1 MSEPIKQ
8 SKTIQI
14 KRSQISMAGYNP
26 RRITPEARRKLE
38 QNLETMGLMGGI
50 VWNKNTSN
58 LVSGHQRLTILDKKM
73 NYKAKTNENDYDVY
87 VVEVELSEKD
97 ERAQNIF
104 FNNQSAMGFFDD
116 DKLKEV
122 MRSVDFSESTGF
134 TKQNQVSYFAESN
147 LTDEDYREIAQ
158 RVSEHTKEFKNISK
172 ENETD
177 ANYVVLVFKNR
188 GEKESLIDN
197 LNFPLDDGRFCNGNE
212 FLECLYSNVRESIEN
227 E

>member
-1 MSEPIKQ
+1 MSETIKQ

-26 RRITPEARRKLE
+26 RKITPEARKKLE
-38 QNLETMGLMGGI
+38 ANLETMGLMGGI

-58 LVSGHQRLTILDKKM
+58 LVSGHQRLSILDKKM
-73 NYKAKTNENDYDVY
+73 KYNKTTKENDYDVY
-87 VVEVELSEKD
+87 VVEVELTEK
-97 ERAQNIF
+97 EEKEQNIF

-122 MRSVDFSESTGF
+122 MRSVDFSEATGF
-134 TKQNQVSYFAESN
+134 SKQNQVSYFAESN

-158 RVSEHTKEFKNISK
+158 RVSEHTKDFKEISTVS
-172 ENETD
+172 END
-177 ANYVVLVFKNR
+177 SNYVVLVFKNR

-197 LNFPLDDGRFCNGNE
+197 LGFPLDDGRFCNGNE
-212 FLECLYSNVRESIEN
+212 FLSHIYSHLDDFIQE
-227 E
+227 